1 MDTNTIIILTA
12 IATLFIATIG
22 IGVTVIIYLS
32 KKIDD
37 KLDNVTN
44 ELYNFKIEV
53 STRLSKIESKLDIT
67 DERHNSTNQKVD
79 ITNQTTNQRVDKL
92 ESDFKE
98 FKADQ
103 KSLIDKILD
112 LLPKK
117 PLL

>member
-1 MDTNTIIILTA
+1 MNTDIIILISTQLLTTIVIVLA
-12 IATLFIATIG
+12 IINQSNNLN
-22 IGVTVIIYLS
+22 

-37 KLDNVTN
+37 LNNRLTN
-44 ELYNFKIEV
+44 LEIKVETGFEKIN
-53 STRLSKIESKLDIT
+53 SKLDIS
-67 DERHNSTNQKVD
+67 DIQYHNTNETVKS
-79 ITNQTTNQRVDKL
+79 TNQTTNQRVDKL

-103 KSLIDKILD
+103 KSLINKILD

>member
-37 KLDNVTN
+37 KFDTMNN
-44 ELYNFKIEV
+44 ELSNVKD
-53 STRLSKIESKLDIT
+53 RLSKIESKLDIT

-79 ITNQTTNQRVDKL
+79 ITYQTTNQRVDKL